1 MSTGERTEILFG
13 RCVDDFLTHDGF
25 FLTEKAVHEM
35 ENQYIVEVSVPGFSR
50 DELELSVEKDLL
62 ILRGYRKYQVKQ
74 LLLRRSYR
82 NLVFQRSFVLPSN
95 VSLQSIHAQMV
106 TGLLR
111 VFCPKQQSLSSSSRA
126 QFPIYRRI
134 KVSQDGESRKGL
146 WRLFE

>member
-1 MSTGERTEILFG
+1 MHSEEREEILFG
-13 RCVDDFLTHDGF
+13 RCVDDFLTHDGY

-50 DELELSVEKDLL
+50 GELELSIEKDLL
-62 ILRGYRKYQVKQ
+62 VLRGYRKYRVKQ
-74 LLLRRSYR
+74 FLINRSYR

-95 VSLQSIHAQMV
+95 VSLPSIHAQMV

-111 VFCPKQQSLSSSSRA
+111 VFCPKNQSLSLSIKS

-134 KVSQDGESRKGL
+134 KVSQEGEKRNGL